1 MSTNDNTRAP
11 IEDRLDALVHQ
22 FVSKAW
28 REDTAPAERQY
39 LLDHAASLA
48 EFAEQVRDE
57 YVRIAG
63 SRDPEDIPTAAQGVA
78 LARFLRGHFRHT
90 DPMKRLAYV
99 TRGSIGLSEDFLHV
113 RFGDGYEGGI
123 DPSGRTST

>member
-1 MSTNDNTRAP
+1 MPTSTGTRAP
-11 IEDRLDALVHQ
+11 LEDRLDALVHQ

-28 REDTAPAERQY
+28 REDTTPGERQY

-48 EFAEQVRDE
+48 EFAEQVREE
-57 YVRIAG
+57 YVRVAG
-63 SRDPEDIPTAAQGVA
+63 SREPQDIPTLAQGVA
-78 LARFLRGHFRHT
+78 LAWFLRGHFRHP

-99 TRGSIGLSEDFLHV
+99 TRGSVGLPEDFLHV

-123 DPSGRTST
+123 APDGRTST